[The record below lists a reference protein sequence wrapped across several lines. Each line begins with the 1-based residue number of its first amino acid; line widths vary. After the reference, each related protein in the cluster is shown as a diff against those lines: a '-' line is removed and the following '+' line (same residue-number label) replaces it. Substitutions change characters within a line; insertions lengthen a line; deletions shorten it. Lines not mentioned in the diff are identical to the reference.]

1 SAADLEANRALNN
14 VFQHK
19 KDGNTLFDF
28 GISVDKEGVLK
39 VDETAMKKMVAEDP
53 TAVERFFFGIGGIV
67 GELYQSLN
75 KTFG

>member
-1 SAADLEANRALNN
+1 MITSFVNTYNALTSTMKTYTGKGTILQASAADLEANRALNN

-39 VDETAMKKMVAEDP
+39 VDETAMKKW
-53 TAVERFFFGIGGIV
+53 
-67 GELYQSLN
+67 
-75 KTFG
+75 